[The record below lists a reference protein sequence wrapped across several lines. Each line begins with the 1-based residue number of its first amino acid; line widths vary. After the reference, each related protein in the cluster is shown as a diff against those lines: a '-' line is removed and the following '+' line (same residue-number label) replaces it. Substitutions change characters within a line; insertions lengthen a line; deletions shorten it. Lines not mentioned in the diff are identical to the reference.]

1 MSRLSGFISLI
12 LSFIALPAC
21 CVVEYYAGLK
31 MGMYRFVVLYNT
43 KITNNILTPDLVPY
57 ISYGTIIIIFAALV
71 LAFMRR
77 VKISWQL
84 YGFVLLALSVYIFMS
99 SLKAAPWFAV
109 IIILSGAFWVLSV
122 LTRK

>member
-1 MSRLSGFISLI
+1 MSSLSGFISLI
-12 LSFIALPAC
+12 LTFIALPAC

-43 KITNNILTPDLVPY
+43 KITKILTPDLMPY
-57 ISYGTIIIIFAALV
+57 ISWTVIIIIFAALV
-71 LAFMRR
+71 LAFMRH

-84 YGFVLLALSVYIFMS
+84 YGIVLLALSVYIFMS

-109 IIILSGAFWVLSV
+109 IIILSGAFWVLSI

>member
-1 MSRLSGFISLI
+1 MYFLSCLFSLI

-43 KITNNILTPDLVPY
+43 KITKILTPDLMPY
-57 ISYGTIIIIFAALV
+57 ISWTVIIIIFAALV
-71 LAFMRR
+71 LSFMRR
-77 VKISWQL
+77 VKILWRL
-84 YGFVLLALSVYIFMS
+84 YGLVLLALSVYIFMS
-99 SLKAAPWFAV
+99 ALKAAPWFAV
-109 IIILSGAFWVLSV
+109 IIILSGAFWVLSI

>member
-1 MSRLSGFISLI
+1 MYFLSCLFSLI

-43 KITNNILTPDLVPY
+43 KITKILTPDLMPY
-57 ISYGTIIIIFAALV
+57 ISWTVIIIIFAALV
-71 LAFMRR
+71 LSFMRC
-77 VKISWQL
+77 VKILWRL
-84 YGFVLLALSVYIFMS
+84 YGLILLALSVYIFMS
-99 SLKAAPWFAV
+99 ALKAAPWFAV
-109 IIILSGAFWVLSV
+109 IIILSGAFWVLSI

>member
-1 MSRLSGFISLI
+1 MYFLSCLFSLI

-43 KITNNILTPDLVPY
+43 KITKILTPDLMPY
-57 ISYGTIIIIFAALV
+57 ISWTVIIIIFAALV
-71 LAFMRR
+71 LAFMRH

-84 YGFVLLALSVYIFMS
+84 YGIVLLALSVYIFMS

-109 IIILSGAFWVLSV
+109 IIILSGAFWVLSI